1 MVPSISSRSN
11 SRPSEAVALGTLAR
25 NVVAL
30 FGVELGEV
38 VGGGHRCTRS
48 RFGGASQISRVA
60 LIARIDSA

>member
-11 SRPSEAVALGTLAR
+11 SRPSEAVAVGTLAR

-48 RFGGASQISRVA
+48 RFGGAGQISRVA
-60 LIARIDSA
+60 LIDHISLV

>member
-1 MVPSISSRSN
+1 M
-11 SRPSEAVALGTLAR
+11 AVGALAR
-25 NVVAL
+25 NAVAM